1 MYVYNILLAQL
12 LDMTTATRR
21 SPRRILVVDNDD
33 SFTYNLAHLV
43 STSGGFPRVYS
54 REHLARVLAE
64 PNSPERAAVV
74 DECDGVLLGPG
85 HGRPETSAH
94 TLRQLLERRPTVP
107 VLGVCLGHQA
117 IGVMLGAIVAPAEQP
132 SHGARTLVSHDATHI
147 FRGIS
152 SPFWVTRYN
161 SLAISRAHLPAAVE
175 ITAELENGEIMGIRD
190 KHRSIQGIQFHP
202 ESVLSE
208 YGHQLFCNWLEAL

>member
-1 MYVYNILLAQL
+1 MYVYNALLAQL
-12 LDMTTATRR
+12 LDMTTNERNCPKR
-21 SPRRILVVDNDD
+21 VLVVDNDD
-33 SFTYNLAHLV
+33 SFTYNLAQLV
-43 STSGGFPRVYS
+43 GTSGGVPQVYG
-54 REHLARVLAE
+54 RADVARALSEAD
-64 PNSPERAAVV
+64 SSACAAAVH
-74 DECDGVLLGPG
+74 ECDGVLFGPG

-94 TLRQLLERRPTVP
+94 TLRQLLERRPKVP

-117 IGVMLGAIVAPAEQP
+117 IGVMLGASVAPATQP
-132 SHGARTLVSHDATHI
+132 SHGVRTLVSHDGAHI

-161 SLAISRAHLPAAVE
+161 SLAISREHLPASVE
-175 ITAELENGEIMGIRD
+175 ITAELENGEIMGIRA

-208 YGHQLFCNWLEAL
+208 YGHQLFSNWLEAL